1 MLSVKV
7 LNAVG
12 MNRYVMPFSL
22 NGLALVLFQGRR
34 QCGATR
40 TLKVISVDEKHI
52 SNKPHTGVQF
62 VLWFS
67 VCSNATA
74 KDVKVRA
81 HVEACVC

>member
-12 MNRYVMPFSL
+12 MNGYVMPSFSL
-22 NGLALVLFQGRR
+22 NGLALMPFQGGR

-62 VLWFS
+62 V
-67 VCSNATA
+67 CSNATA

-81 HVEACVC
+81 HVEACVR